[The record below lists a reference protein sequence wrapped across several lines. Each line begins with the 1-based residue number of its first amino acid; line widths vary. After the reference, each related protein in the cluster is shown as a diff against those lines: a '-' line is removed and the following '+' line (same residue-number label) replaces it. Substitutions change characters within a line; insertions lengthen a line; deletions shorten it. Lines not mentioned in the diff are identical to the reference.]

1 MTVIDSVSK
10 RTYFLLIHTIVTM
23 EKAAELFLYYV
34 WKLHRLLQRVVLDQS
49 PQFVVLFTREL
60 Y

>member
-1 MTVIDSVSK
+1 VSK

-23 EKAAELFLYYV
+23 EKTAELFLYYV